1 MNKNIFRSRTVIGA
15 VCILLAVLVCFGI
28 TPLFNEGLKA
38 QTEAVRVKAEV
49 IPRGTYI
56 TADMVEV
63 YTRGASGMEDSVAT
77 SLDEVVGRYTD
88 VELRKNTDVNTAWL
102 SSEPLTQYEYLTQLN
117 GSKVAISVTIPTFA
131 KGGSG
136 KVEAGDIIMLFATDK
151 DTGETTQPP
160 ELKYVEVLAAT
171 QSSGADK
178 EYQAPVENEEE
189 ENPEETLPATITLLV
204 NSEQAQLLA
213 HLEESNSL
221 HLAFVYRGARANA
234 EKFLAAQDAFFA
246 EPEVEAG
253 GESSQPEA
261 LLTLLTAGSPQ
272 RARRNRRWN
281 QRMANK
287 QKQMLAVWGSP
298 GAGKTVTAVK
308 LAAELAK
315 RKKNVV
321 LVFTDLTAP
330 PLPAVAAEGKL
341 PEVSVGELLP
351 APGMTQEQVLKT
363 CVPCEKHPYI
373 SFLGYKAGENVFT
386 YAEYSKEKA
395 VDMLVLLRHITD
407 YVIVDCTSVL
417 TGNVLATAALE
428 VADDVLRV
436 CGCDL
441 KAISYFASYLPLIED
456 RKFKPEQHIRV
467 LSNTRPY
474 QGGMEYENSFGG
486 VKYRLPYL
494 PSWRNRRPR

>member
-1 MNKNIFRSRTVIGA
+1 
-15 VCILLAVLVCFGI
+15 
-28 TPLFNEGLKA
+28 
-38 QTEAVRVKAEV
+38 
-49 IPRGTYI
+49 
-56 TADMVEV
+56 
-63 YTRGASGMEDSVAT
+63 
-77 SLDEVVGRYTD
+77 
-88 VELRKNTDVNTAWL
+88 
-102 SSEPLTQYEYLTQLN
+102 
-117 GSKVAISVTIPTFA
+117 
-131 KGGSG
+131 
-136 KVEAGDIIMLFATDK
+136 
-151 DTGETTQPP
+151 
-160 ELKYVEVLAAT
+160 
-171 QSSGADK
+171 
-178 EYQAPVENEEE
+178 
-189 ENPEETLPATITLLV
+189 
-204 NSEQAQLLA
+204 
-213 HLEESNSL
+213 
-221 HLAFVYRGARANA
+221 
-234 EKFLAAQDAFFA
+234 
-246 EPEVEAG
+246 
-253 GESSQPEA
+253 
-261 LLTLLTAGSPQ
+261 
-272 RARRNRRWN
+272 
-281 QRMANK
+281 MANK

-298 GAGKTVTAVK
+298 GAGKTVTAAK

-321 LVFTDLTAP
+321 LAFTDLTAP

-341 PEVSVGELLP
+341 PEVSVGELLS

-373 SFLGYKAGENVFT
+373 SFLGYNEDADGNYGSQAGLDV
-386 YAEYSKEKA
+386 YLIKKA
-395 VDMLVLLRHITD
+395 VDMLVLLRHIAD

-494 PSWRNRRPR
+494 PIVEEQAATLKELRAGHRCHRCGGVRGWQITSAFFSTPAKTRAHSRRCWHRCRSTLPASIPP

>member
-1 MNKNIFRSRTVIGA
+1 
-15 VCILLAVLVCFGI
+15 
-28 TPLFNEGLKA
+28 
-38 QTEAVRVKAEV
+38 
-49 IPRGTYI
+49 
-56 TADMVEV
+56 
-63 YTRGASGMEDSVAT
+63 MEDSVAT

-178 EYQAPVENEEE
+178 EYQAPAGNEEE

-213 HLEESNSL
+213 HLEESNGL

-246 EPEVEAG
+246 EPEAEAG
-253 GESSQPEA
+253 GENSQPEA
-261 LLTLLTAGSPQ
+261 AADGGQSTEGTEE
-272 RARRNRRWN
+272 

-308 LAAELAK
+308 LAAELSK

-341 PEVSVGELLP
+341 PEVSVGELLS

-395 VDMLVLLRHITD
+395 VDMLVLLRHIAD

-494 PSWRNRRPR
+494 PIVEEQAATLKLLEPLAGKEAKSYEPVIAAIAAEVFGDGK

>member
-1 MNKNIFRSRTVIGA
+1 
-15 VCILLAVLVCFGI
+15 
-28 TPLFNEGLKA
+28 
-38 QTEAVRVKAEV
+38 
-49 IPRGTYI
+49 
-56 TADMVEV
+56 
-63 YTRGASGMEDSVAT
+63 
-77 SLDEVVGRYTD
+77 
-88 VELRKNTDVNTAWL
+88 
-102 SSEPLTQYEYLTQLN
+102 
-117 GSKVAISVTIPTFA
+117 
-131 KGGSG
+131 
-136 KVEAGDIIMLFATDK
+136 
-151 DTGETTQPP
+151 
-160 ELKYVEVLAAT
+160 
-171 QSSGADK
+171 
-178 EYQAPVENEEE
+178 
-189 ENPEETLPATITLLV
+189 
-204 NSEQAQLLA
+204 
-213 HLEESNSL
+213 
-221 HLAFVYRGARANA
+221 
-234 EKFLAAQDAFFA
+234 
-246 EPEVEAG
+246 
-253 GESSQPEA
+253 
-261 LLTLLTAGSPQ
+261 
-272 RARRNRRWN
+272 
-281 QRMANK
+281 MANK

-341 PEVSVGELLP
+341 PE
-351 APGMTQEQVLKT
+351 EQVLKT

-395 VDMLVLLRHITD
+395 VDMLVLLRHIAD

-494 PSWRNRRPR
+494 PIVEEQAATLKLLEPLAGKEAKSYEPVIAAIAAEVFGDGK

>member
-1 MNKNIFRSRTVIGA
+1 
-15 VCILLAVLVCFGI
+15 
-28 TPLFNEGLKA
+28 
-38 QTEAVRVKAEV
+38 
-49 IPRGTYI
+49 
-56 TADMVEV
+56 
-63 YTRGASGMEDSVAT
+63 
-77 SLDEVVGRYTD
+77 
-88 VELRKNTDVNTAWL
+88 
-102 SSEPLTQYEYLTQLN
+102 
-117 GSKVAISVTIPTFA
+117 
-131 KGGSG
+131 
-136 KVEAGDIIMLFATDK
+136 
-151 DTGETTQPP
+151 
-160 ELKYVEVLAAT
+160 
-171 QSSGADK
+171 
-178 EYQAPVENEEE
+178 
-189 ENPEETLPATITLLV
+189 
-204 NSEQAQLLA
+204 
-213 HLEESNSL
+213 
-221 HLAFVYRGARANA
+221 
-234 EKFLAAQDAFFA
+234 
-246 EPEVEAG
+246 
-253 GESSQPEA
+253 
-261 LLTLLTAGSPQ
+261 
-272 RARRNRRWN
+272 
-281 QRMANK
+281 MANK

-321 LVFTDLTAP
+321 LAFTDLTAP

-341 PEVSVGELLP
+341 PEVSVGELLS

-395 VDMLVLLRHITD
+395 VDMLVLLRHIADYVIVDCTSVLTGNVLATAALEVADDVLRVCGCDLKAISYFASAEGKLPEVSVGELLSAPGMTQEQVLKTCVPCEKHPYISFLGYKAGENVFTYAEYSKEKAVDMLVLLRHIAD

-456 RKFKPEQHIRV
+456 RKFKPEQHIRA

-494 PSWRNRRPR
+494 PIVEEQAATLKLLEPLAGKEAKSYEPVIAAIAAEVFGDGK